1 MSGHGFSN
9 AFQISDLSKNATTMA
24 TLQATL
30 ARHAMNRENERKG
43 PDPHA
48 LRRDLTRVHPSKL
61 PNVFSRNVFE
71 EKPRLVNSLAVEL
84 E

>member
-1 MSGHGFSN
+1 MSGHGFPN

-61 PNVFSRNVFE
+61 PNVFSRNLSICIFT
-71 EKPRLVNSLAVEL
+71 KYI
-84 E
+84 